1 MVCSERTVKKA
12 LRTMGFEPKRRG
24 KSTSHQHWQ
33 DQFGRTVQV
42 VSLKGDVPD
51 NYIYS
56 LTNEMQ
62 LKGICEPRD
71 FRNLLRNL
79 RN

>member
-1 MVCSERTVKKA
+1 MKDEYSRIEGVMKNYEKMTVDKLNFGEGMFTFREYEDA
-12 LRTMGFEPKRRG
+12 LEQT
-24 KSTSHQHWQ
+24 
-33 DQFGRTVQV
+33 TVH
-42 VSLKGDVPD
+42 
-51 NYIYS
+51 IYH